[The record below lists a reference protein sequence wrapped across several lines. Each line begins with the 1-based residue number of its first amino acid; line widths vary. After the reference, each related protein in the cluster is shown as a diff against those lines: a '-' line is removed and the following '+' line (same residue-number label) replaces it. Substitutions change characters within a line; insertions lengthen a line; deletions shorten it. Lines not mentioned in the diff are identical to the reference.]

1 MLGVGEK
8 VDVIRESL
16 KAVSEATN
24 DEGVLQMNLAKTHN
38 RHYSPKNIES

>member
-1 MLGVGEK
+1 MTEIAMLGVGEK

-24 DEGVLQMNLAKTHN
+24 DEGGTANEPCEDAQ
-38 RHYSPKNIES
+38 